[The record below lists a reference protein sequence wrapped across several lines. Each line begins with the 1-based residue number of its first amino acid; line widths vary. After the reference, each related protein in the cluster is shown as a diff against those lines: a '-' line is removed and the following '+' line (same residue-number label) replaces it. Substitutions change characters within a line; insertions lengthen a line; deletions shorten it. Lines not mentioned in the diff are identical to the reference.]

1 MQNTNATVVIL
12 GTGGTIA
19 GTAADAADNVGY
31 TAAQLSLEQLVRAVP
46 TLAGAAIECE
56 QVAQLDSKDM
66 DFATWLALATVI
78 AQQLARPDVSGIVV
92 THGTDTLEETAY
104 FLQRVLAP
112 AKPVVLTAAMRPATA
127 LQADGPQNLLDAVRV
142 AQLANARGVV
152 VVFGGEVHGAADV
165 RKLHTYRLAAFGSG
179 DAGVLAQIEEGGL
192 RQHRPWPEGTPL
204 GVDRL
209 PAPLAAWPR
218 VEIVHSHAGVDGR
231 LVQALCA
238 DGVRGLVV
246 AGTGNGS
253 VHHALEAALHEA
265 QAQGVTVL
273 RSSRCLDGAVLGAI
287 DGELPGAGAL
297 TPVKA
302 RIELMLQLMR
312 A

>member
-1 MQNTNATVVIL
+1 MPA
-12 GTGGTIA
+12 
-19 GTAADAADNVGY
+19 
-31 TAAQLSLEQLVRAVP
+31 
-46 TLAGAAIECE
+46 LAGAAIECQ

-66 DFATWLALATVI
+66 DFATWRRLATCV
-78 AQQLARPDVSGIVV
+78 AQQLARADVSGVVV
-92 THGTDTLEETAY
+92 THGTDTIEETAY

-112 AKPVVLTAAMRPATA
+112 TKPVVLTAAMRPATA
-127 LQADGPQNLLDAVRV
+127 LQTDGPQNLLDAVRV
-142 AQLANARGVV
+142 AQRPDARGVV

-192 RQHRPWPEGTPL
+192 RQHRPWPEGEAL
-204 GVDRL
+204 GLDRL
-209 PAPLAAWPR
+209 PAELAAWPR

-231 LVQALCA
+231 LVRALCA
-238 DGVRGLVV
+238 DGLQGIVV

-253 VHHALEAALHEA
+253 VHRALEEALRQA
-265 QAQGVTVL
+265 QAQGVAVL
-273 RSSRCLDGAVLGAI
+273 RSSRCLDGAVLGAT

-302 RIELMLQLMR
+302 RVELMLQLMR